1 MNVKCRT
8 CSRILFIF
16 VLLQKN
22 AYFRLMKVL
31 LNCVGIILLSFK
43 YFGQIQQNVN
53 VLFQP
58 PEYIDETFGNN
69 GLALFGVPPQTDG
82 IKGIALQSN
91 GKIVAVGNKNNKQ
104 FYVMRLNSDG
114 SLDLTFGQ
122 NGIIEDSLIGEA
134 LGAHISVD
142 QFDRIIVTGT
152 VNHGFGQEDIF
163 VVRTLPDG
171 SYDNSFGVQGVFIAY
186 VSEVGPGAI
195 VKRSLG
201 KKIRFLPDGSL
212 LIGGGFSYQINYFDF
227 AAFKITPNGQF
238 DSSFGTNGYVY
249 YNVSGFNSLGDIT
262 IQTDG
267 KILLTGST
275 FNPIQVP
282 VLRLNADGSLDSTFA
297 DNGLSLYDFTTSTQN
312 CNSIKQL
319 ADGKIIVGGS
329 YGTPSYENI
338 FLRRLDENGLT
349 DSSFANNGLAIYNFG
364 AFDILASLHMLVNG
378 DMLMLGFSDDKILLV
393 CVDSNGVLKTDFGH
407 NGKFLID
414 IEPYELK
421 QMFTCIQADGKILLA
436 GLTKL
441 TFYPYLGF
449 VRLDLSN
456 TITNTPTVSKNKLR
470 VYPNPA
476 SDNLNIF
483 LPDDVSNVTCILND
497 NLGREVVRQIMSS
510 GQNSL
515 DIQSLEKGIYWINLE
530 GSETKFI
537 KN

>member
-1 MNVKCRT
+1 MILKCRI
-8 CSRILFIF
+8 CSRIPFIF

-22 AYFRLMKVL
+22 AYFRFMKVL

-262 IQTDG
+262 FQTDG

-275 FNPIQVP
+275 FNPIQIP

-319 ADGKIIVGGS
+319 ADGKIIV
-329 YGTPSYENI
+329 
-338 FLRRLDENGLT
+338 R
-349 DSSFANNGLAIYNFG
+349 
-364 AFDILASLHMLVNG
+364 
-378 DMLMLGFSDDKILLV
+378 
-393 CVDSNGVLKTDFGH
+393 
-407 NGKFLID
+407 
-414 IEPYELK
+414 
-421 QMFTCIQADGKILLA
+421 
-436 GLTKL
+436 
-441 TFYPYLGF
+441 
-449 VRLDLSN
+449 
-456 TITNTPTVSKNKLR
+456 VS
-470 VYPNPA
+470 
-476 SDNLNIF
+476 
-483 LPDDVSNVTCILND
+483 
-497 NLGREVVRQIMSS
+497 
-510 GQNSL
+510 
-515 DIQSLEKGIYWINLE
+515 
-530 GSETKFI
+530 
-537 KN
+537 